1 MKKIALFF
9 LLAACTTTNYLENEV
24 LNFDRDLSFQEFK
37 KLLIKYNKNNKY
49 PDIDN

>member
-9 LLAACTTTNYLENEV
+9 LLTTACTTNYLGNEV

-37 KLLIKYNKNNKY
+37 
-49 PDIDN
+49 

>member
-1 MKKIALFF
+1 MKKIVLFF
-9 LLAACTTTNYLENEV
+9 LLTSCTTNYLENEV

>member
-9 LLAACTTTNYLENEV
+9 LLTACVTNDLENEAI
-24 LNFDRDLSFQEFK
+24 NFDRDLSFQEFK

-49 PDIDN
+49 PDIDK

>member
-9 LLAACTTTNYLENEV
+9 LLTACTTSYLENEV

>member
-1 MKKIALFF
+1 MKKIALLF
-9 LLAACTTTNYLENEV
+9 LLTACTTNHLENEV

-49 PDIDN
+49 PDIDR

>member
-1 MKKIALFF
+1 MKKIVLFF
-9 LLAACTTTNYLENEV
+9 LLTACTTNNLENEV

-49 PDIDN
+49 PDIDK

>member
-9 LLAACTTTNYLENEV
+9 LLTACISNYSGNEV
-24 LNFDRDLSFQEFK
+24 INFDRDLSYQEFK

-49 PDIDN
+49 PDIDK

>member
-9 LLAACTTTNYLENEV
+9 FLTACTTNHLENEF

-37 KLLIKYNKNNKY
+37 KLLIKYNQNNKY
-49 PDIDN
+49 PDIDK